1 MIAWF
6 TRNHVAANLLM
17 LFLLVIGLGS
27 LSTRIPLEVFPSVES
42 EVVSVR
48 VSLKGST
55 PEDVEKGVTIRVEE
69 AVQDLEGIKKITSTS
84 SESSSNVNIE
94 IDSGYEPREL
104 LADIKSRVDA
114 INTFPVDAEK
124 PVIALAQRKRDVL
137 AVTVTS
143 QYSEKETLEFAEV
156 VRDEMLRLEGVTQ
169 LELAGVRNYEVTLEV
184 PQDKLQQYNLTL
196 NQISNAISASSAD
209 ISAGNLRTDGGDILL
224 RSKGQAYYKDE
235 FSDIVIK
242 TAADGTII
250 RLSDIAYVQDGFEET
265 PVRTRFNGEK
275 AVFIDVYRIGQQS
288 AIEVADKVKDY
299 IDQRQDSLPAGYTLS
314 YWDDDSL
321 IVKNRISTLAG
332 SAMQGGILVLLLLT
346 LFLRPSIAFWVFI
359 GIPVSFMG
367 AFIFMPFFNVSLNV
381 MSLFGFIL
389 VLGIVVDD
397 AIVTGENIYSHLK
410 TAPNGETAAI
420 NGTKEVAAPV
430 TFGILTTVTAF
441 LPMLFIEG
449 TRGAIFAQIAIV
461 VIPVLLFSLIES
473 KFVLPAHLKYIKLRH
488 EKKKQN
494 KLEQLQQAFA
504 DGFERAII
512 KFYQPFLRIALK
524 NKAAT
529 LSLFTGVLL
538 IIAALISTGW
548 TKFTFFPRIPSETVR
563 LSLTMPAGTPF
574 EVTNKHLVAIADKA
588 KILQD
593 KYIDELTGESIIMN
607 ILETTGGRGGTSN
620 AGNVRFEI
628 TPPESRVSD
637 ITSAQLVAEWRRMV
651 GDVPGAESLT
661 YRAEIGRSSD
671 PIDVQL
677 AASSLETLDKVAEEV
692 KAHLATYPTVFEIA
706 DSLSDG
712 KEELHIELTEQGKAL
727 GLTRSEVVS
736 QVRSYY
742 YGSQAQRIQ
751 RGRDDIEVM
760 VRLPLDERK
769 SLADL
774 EKVLIST
781 GQGTQVPLGHVAK
794 MTSGK
799 SPSTIKRIDRYR
811 VLNVT
816 ADVDKDNTN
825 MTVLQASLKEY
836 LDGLVAQYPG
846 VTYELEGEAREQRD
860 SFGSL
865 QWGLVFVFFM
875 IYSLLAIPFKSYI
888 QPLIVMSVIPFGL
901 IGAVVGHWLM
911 GSPLTI
917 FSILGM
923 LALIGVVVNDSL
935 VLVDFINKKRE
946 EGMELVEAVLT
957 AGAKRFRPVMLTS
970 LTTFIGLMPL
980 LLEQSTQAQFLI
992 PMAISLGFGI
1002 IFATFITLILV
1013 PVNYMVVERVKG
1025 VKVDAEAYDK
1035 DYGDS
1040 FAVPAQ
1046 MSTQEPAHV
1055 VEAK

>member
-27 LSTRIPLEVFPSVES
+27 LSTRIPLEVFPSVDS
-42 EVVSVR
+42 EVVSVSI
-48 VSLKGST
+48 SLRGAT
-55 PEDVEKGVTIRVEE
+55 PEDVEQGVTIRVEE
-69 AVQDLEGIKKITSTS
+69 AVQDLEGIKKITSNS
-84 SESSSNVNIE
+84 SESASNVNIE
-94 IDSGYEPREL
+94 IESSYDPREL
-104 LADIKSRVDA
+104 LTDIKSRVDA

-124 PVIALAQRKRDVL
+124 PVIALAQRKREVI
-137 AVTVTS
+137 AVTVTGK
-143 QYSEKETLEFAEV
+143 YSEKETLEFAEV
-156 VRDEMLRLEGVTQ
+156 VRDELLRLDGVTQ
-169 LELAGVRNYEVTLEV
+169 LDLSGVRNYEVTLEV
-184 PQDKLQQYNLTL
+184 PQDKLQQYQLTL
-196 NQISNAISASSAD
+196 TEIARAINGSSTD
-209 ISAGNLRTDGGDILL
+209 ISAGNLKTQGGDILL

-235 FSDIVIK
+235 FANIAIK

-250 RLSDIAYVQDGFEET
+250 RLSDVANVVDGFEET
-265 PVRTRFNGEK
+265 PVRTRFNGEQ
-275 AVFIDVYRIGQQS
+275 AAFIDVYRIGQQS
-288 AIEVADKVKDY
+288 AIDVADKVKAY
-299 IDQRQDSLPAGYTLS
+299 INSRQDSLPAGYSLS
-314 YWDDDSL
+314 YWDDDSE

-410 TAPNGETAAI
+410 TSSSGEMAAI
-420 NGTKEVAAPV
+420 NGAKEVAAPV

-449 TRGAIFAQIAIV
+449 NRGAIFAQIAIV

-473 KFVLPAHLKYIKLRH
+473 KFVLPAHLKHIKLRH
-488 EKKKQN
+488 ENQKQN
-494 KLEQLQQAFA
+494 RFEKFQQNFA

-524 NKAAT
+524 NKTAT
-529 LSLFTGVLL
+529 LSLFSGVLL
-538 IIAALISTGW
+538 IIFALLMTGW

-563 LSLTMPAGTPF
+563 LNLTMPAGTPF
-574 EVTNKHLVAIADKA
+574 EVTNQHIINIAAKA

-593 KYIDELTGESIIMN
+593 KYIDEASNQSIILN
-607 ILETTGGRGGTSN
+607 ILATTGGRGGTSN
-620 AGNVRFEI
+620 AGGVRFEI
-628 TPPESRVSD
+628 TPPEKRESE
-637 ITSAQLVAEWRRMV
+637 ITSGQLLAEWRRMV
-651 GDVPGAESLT
+651 GDIPGAESVT

-677 AASSLETLDKVAEEV
+677 SANSLDTLREIADQV
-692 KAHLATYPTVFEIA
+692 KGHLATYPTVFDIS
-706 DSLSDG
+706 DSLSNG
-712 KEELHIELTEQGKAL
+712 KEELLIELTEQGKAL
-727 GLTRSEVVS
+727 GLTREEVTNQIRSFYFGS
-736 QVRSYY
+736 QV
-742 YGSQAQRIQ
+742 QRIQ
-751 RGRDDIEVM
+751 RGRDDIRVM
-760 VRLPLDERK
+760 VRLPLNERQ

-774 EKVLIST
+774 EKILIST
-781 GQGTQVPLGHVAK
+781 SQGAQVPLGHVAK

-816 ADVDKDNTN
+816 ADIDKDNTN
-825 MTVLQASLKEY
+825 MTVLQADLKTY

-846 VTYELEGEAREQRD
+846 VRHSLEGEAREQSE

-865 QWGLVFVFFM
+865 QWGLVFVCFM
-875 IYSLLAIPFKSYI
+875 IYSLLAIPFKSYV
-888 QPLIVMSVIPFGL
+888 QPFIVMSVIPFGL
-901 IGAVVGHWLM
+901 IGAVIGHWIM

-923 LALIGVVVNDSL
+923 LALVGVVVNDSL
-935 VLVDFINKKRE
+935 VLVDFINKKRAD
-946 EGMELVEAVLT
+946 GMALVEAVLT

-1013 PVNYMVVERVKG
+1013 PVNYMVVERIKG
-1025 VKVDAEAYDK
+1025 IKVAESEFDK

-1040 FAVPAQ
+1040 FAVAPTATKMAEQ
-1046 MSTQEPAHV
+1046 S
-1055 VEAK
+1055 